1 MIIKNNLSYIY
12 ISILWIAMIISVIV
26 FASLFGFIFP
36 ILICFFYMLYLC
48 VCSTVVFGRKII
60 FNEDGAIIC
69 FLWFKKMYLWS
80 DLNVKI
86 DNCGDK
92 LAIRGTTHKRALYIS
107 PHIIPDSIFCHPN
120 FWSTFVHPFS
130 FVFIYLLEDDVIDG
144 GLLQMSE
151 AKFKE
156 QMEAWGK
163 IDLIKEK

>member
-12 ISILWIAMIISVIV
+12 ISILWIAMIISVIAL
-26 FASLFGFIFP
+26 ASLVGFNFP
-36 ILICFFYMLYLC
+36 ILIYFFLMLYSC
-48 VCSTVVFGRKII
+48 VCLTVVFGRKII

-86 DNCGDK
+86 DTCGDK
-92 LAIRGTTHKRALYIS
+92 IALRGTTHKRVLYIS
-107 PHIIPDSIFCHPN
+107 PHIIPDSIFRHPN
-120 FWSTFVHPFS
+120 FWSVFVHPFS
-130 FVFIYLLEDDVIDG
+130 FVFIYLSEDGVIEG

-163 IDLIKEK
+163 IDFIKEK